1 MDALAFIQGDNSAS
15 ARNNPLQRKKTN
27 PINGQQQPPSGSA
40 TPLSNVNSGRQWGNA
55 TAGVAAMKQ
64 MFPLTESREQASY

>member
-1 MDALAFIQGDNSAS
+1 MDELAFIQGDTSAS

-27 PINGQQQPPSGSA
+27 PINGQPPSGSA

-55 TAGVAAMKQ
+55 SAGVAAMKQ
-64 MFPLTESREQASY
+64 MFPLTESRD